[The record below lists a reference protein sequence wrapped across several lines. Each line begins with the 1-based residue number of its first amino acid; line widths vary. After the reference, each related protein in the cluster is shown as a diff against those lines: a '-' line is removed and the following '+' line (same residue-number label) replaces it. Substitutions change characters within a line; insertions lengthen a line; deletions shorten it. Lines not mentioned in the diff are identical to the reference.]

1 MSQQHALPRRRVVSP
16 PLIPVAESTRLSAA
30 VPHLWRTLPPQTQVQ
45 FARILAELLRR
56 MMPTPTAL
64 ERETSHVDRRQCR

>member
-1 MSQQHALPRRRVVSP
+1 MSQQQALPRRRVVSP
-16 PLIPVAESTRLSAA
+16 PLILAAESTRLLAA

-56 MMPTPTAL
+56 MMPTPAAP
-64 ERETSHVDRRQCR
+64 EREMSHVDRRECR